1 MLRCMKTHFVTIQS
15 RGTLALPVS
24 LRRRLHVDEPGAQ
37 IEIIEQDDGRLEL
50 RSVLPVPADQRW
62 FWSER
67 WQAMEREVDA
77 HVAAGRVT
85 VVDGPDALFEDLEA
99 SLNS

>member
-1 MLRCMKTHFVTIQS
+1 MLRYMKTHFVTIQS

>member
-1 MLRCMKTHFVTIQS
+1 MKTHFVTIQS

-37 IEIIEQDDGRLEL
+37 IEIIEQDDDRLEL
-50 RSVLPVPADQRW
+50 RAVLPVPADQRW

-85 VVDGPDALFEDLEA
+85 VVEGPDALFEDLEA